1 MTKTISSIALA
12 SIMLTAF
19 AGCGAT
25 PSAPEEETLDERC
38 RVDDKLAPQW
48 VCDESIEGATYASV
62 GIGSSKM
69 PSMRK
74 AQAITRARAG
84 LALQIKTTV
93 KAKMEDF
100 MRSTGNG
107 DAETIDAVTTAVTK
121 QTAKV
126 DLAGSKVVKTYS
138 RGNTVYLLVA
148 VPDQTVNSKV
158 QDSVKKSIQ
167 SSKGNDNALWQQ
179 FQSKQ
184 AMDSLDKEFPT
195 N

>member
-12 SIMLTAF
+12 SLMAATF
-19 AGCGAT
+19 AGCGAAPAT
-25 PSAPEEETLDERC
+25 PEEETLDERC
-38 RVDDKLAPQW
+38 RIDDKLVPQW
-48 VCDESIEGATYASV
+48 ICDESIEGATYAAV
-62 GIGSSKM
+62 GVGTSKM
-69 PSMRK
+69 ASMRK
-74 AQAITRARAG
+74 AQAITRARAS
-84 LALQIKTTV
+84 LAHQIKTTV

-126 DLAGSKVVKTYS
+126 DLAGSKVVKKYTK
-138 RGNTVYLLVA
+138 GNTVYLLVA
-148 VPDQTVNSKV
+148 VSDQSVNEKV
-158 QDSVKKSIQ
+158 QDTIK

-184 AMDSLDKEFPT
+184 AMDSLEKEFPT
-195 N
+195 D